1 VQALLRKGA
10 NSNAAPEKSSPPLHL
25 APGHDSPAG
34 LLRLLLAAGADP
46 NGRNSVGQTPLHYA
60 VASDSP
66 AGKAAIDILLAA
78 GADPSAKDA
87 VGQTPLEF
95 AQSFPPM
102 SLAARHLQKVLVSRQ
117 APLQCLGLGLW
128 GLRAGAT
135 RRGWAPGY
143 CVLTN
148 QIFCLQANRCVG
160 DHLAGAGSRWI
171 WLLLWCQQRWDPSC
185 EPGAFSIAG
194 CPGGWGTAAAAA
206 AAATAA
212 AAAPD
217 AAAGAA
223 WRCCCLYVPS
233 FLMRKV
239 LTGRCAAPAGLRPH
253 DGRQR
258 HQGLQAGHGGC
269 CSIGSPSELWQA
281 AGCCSGSCAAA
292 NAYGKPNSTHP
303 LVCAVALQGGEGGG
317 GRSGASRKRITGSAV
332 RDAARATALAQLE
345 VSLLCVSG

>member
-1 VQALLRKGA
+1 MKKAGLLMHNLEFFQGDTPLHFVARSAVNPAVAAVLIELSLHSGADLEADGPGETALQFAVQNKHPLSAEAAVQALLRKGA

-102 SLAARHLQKVLVSRQ
+102 SPAARHLQKLLVSRQ

-148 QIFCLQANRCVG
+148 QIFCLQAHRCVG

-223 WRCCCLYVPS
+223 
-233 FLMRKV
+233 
-239 LTGRCAAPAGLRPH
+239 
-253 DGRQR
+253 
-258 HQGLQAGHGGC
+258 
-269 CSIGSPSELWQA
+269 
-281 AGCCSGSCAAA
+281 
-292 NAYGKPNSTHP
+292 
-303 LVCAVALQGGEGGG
+303 
-317 GRSGASRKRITGSAV
+317 
-332 RDAARATALAQLE
+332 
-345 VSLLCVSG
+345 